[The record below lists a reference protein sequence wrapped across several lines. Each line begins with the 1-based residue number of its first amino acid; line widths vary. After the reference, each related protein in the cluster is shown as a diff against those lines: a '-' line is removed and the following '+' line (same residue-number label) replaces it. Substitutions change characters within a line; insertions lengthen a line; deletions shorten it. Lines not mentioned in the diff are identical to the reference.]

1 DLSDVEDLTTL
12 TAMRRTLRGVGIV
25 RTSRAAPAVP
35 VLSEEDAAVQDIK
48 RLRSRDREQVVQV
61 LHKEEGLEPALVPH
75 VIPLLSWDAV
85 ANDAI
90 FALRKIA
97 EERVGEL
104 IDALID
110 PNQDFAVRRRLAR
123 AFSVCVSQRA
133 ADGMVL
139 GLDDLRFEVRFQSGR
154 SLAAIVDKNPLV
166 RIDRDAIL
174 AVVTREVTVGRLVW
188 ESHR

>member
-1 DLSDVEDLTTL
+1 EQDPEIEDI
-12 TAMRRTLRGVGIV
+12 R
-25 RTSRAAPAVP
+25 
-35 VLSEEDAAVQDIK
+35 
-48 RLRSRDREQVVQV
+48 RLRSRDREQVLLV
-61 LHKEEGLEPALVPH
+61 LRRDEGVAPALVPH
-75 VIPLLSWDAV
+75 VIPLLTWDAV

-97 EERVGEL
+97 EERIGEL

>member
-1 DLSDVEDLTTL
+1 SGLRNDRKTRVGPPGQPISSA
-12 TAMRRTLRGVGIV
+12 AMQDD
-25 RTSRAAPAVP
+25 P
-35 VLSEEDAAVQDIK
+35 DVQDIR
-48 RLRSRDREQVVQV
+48 RLRSRDRDAIVKV
-61 LHKEEGLEPALVPH
+61 LRKEEGVSPALVPH
-75 VIPLLSWDAV
+75 VIALLTWDAV

-123 AFSVCVSQRA
+123 VFSVCVSQRA

-139 GLDDLRFEVRFQSGR
+139 GLDDLRFEVRFQCAR
-154 SLAAIVDKNPLV
+154 SLAAIVEKNFTIRMDKEKVFAFVL
-166 RIDRDAIL
+166 
-174 AVVTREVTVGRLVW
+174 REVAVGKPVW
-188 ESHR
+188 ESRRL